1 MADESLMSGEED
13 NEYNGQ
19 TDRRKDLNDTYA
31 NFDNSD
37 SDQAEEYNSEDEDN
51 KQDSRGKDST

>member
-1 MADESLMSGEED
+1 MMSGEED

-51 KQDSRGKDST
+51 KQDSRGKDKS

>member
-1 MADESLMSGEED
+1 MMADESLMSGEED

-19 TDRRKDLNDTYA
+19 TDRGRDLNDTYA

-37 SDQAEEYNSEDEDN
+37 SDQAEEYNSEDEDR
-51 KQDSRGKDST
+51 DP